1 MYRQNRFSR
10 VFSTICKKMQMARVV
25 RLLMASD
32 PARRVRNPR
41 KEIEMDKFASI
52 LLAFMVAAVALPTL
66 ATAATSNT
74 VENLQTAYNGE
85 SNAHARYLAF
95 AQKADQEQYGEI
107 ASLFRAAAKAES
119 VHAANHAAVI
129 KKLGGTAELKLE
141 TPVVKSTKENLEAAI
156 KGETYE
162 RDTMY
167 PEFLKQARTEG
178 KRQAVRTLNL
188 AMMAETEHAKLYA
201 DALNNLANLKNT
213 KAKEYYVCTVCGFTS
228 AKVDYSKCPACFSHK
243 DKFEKVS

>member
-1 MYRQNRFSR
+1 LDGIRRALACGAGSGNDYARIAQLLLSKVSDTGCPNALTKGVIVYRQNRFSR
-10 VFSTICKKMQMARVV
+10 VFSTICKKCRLARAV

-107 ASLFRAAAKAES
+107 ASLFRAAAKA
-119 VHAANHAAVI
+119 
-129 KKLGGTAELKLE
+129 
-141 TPVVKSTKENLEAAI
+141 
-156 KGETYE
+156 
-162 RDTMY
+162 
-167 PEFLKQARTEG
+167 
-178 KRQAVRTLNL
+178 
-188 AMMAETEHAKLYA
+188 
-201 DALNNLANLKNT
+201 
-213 KAKEYYVCTVCGFTS
+213 
-228 AKVDYSKCPACFSHK
+228 
-243 DKFEKVS
+243 